1 MAIAA
6 GGSAQGPDN
15 TGLHVLSVS
24 VSIRAG
30 ALQRIFIAGMV
41 GLADPI
47 AIAVRDEVR
56 IKVISLPARRPVQG
70 DIPHLGSPGAA
81 AVGETRRAMYRQH
94 GYRVRYAIVVALVN
108 ELVGVVDDKILFCII
123 GRYGRVDLLCLDE
136 LGCFELDRRGVELL
150 F

>member
-1 MAIAA
+1 MGTAITSTNRRTQRSSSAAWRFAA
-6 GGSAQGPDN
+6 GGSVQGPDN
-15 TGLHVLSVS
+15 TGLDVGSVS

-30 ALQRIFIAGMV
+30 ALQRIFIAAMV

-81 AVGETRRAMYRQH
+81 AVGETRRAMYRQQLIS
-94 GYRVRYAIVVALVN
+94 GQNRSTLRLSACV
-108 ELVGVVDDKILFCII
+108 
-123 GRYGRVDLLCLDE
+123 
-136 LGCFELDRRGVELL
+136 
-150 F
+150 